1 MVYSPRSCKKL
12 DMTEQL
18 TLDLINKSTN
28 KYMEYKLYLLFS
40 SLMCFHKIDV
50 IFPLKFG
57 YIHSEILNTFIC
69 IYPGFL

>member
-1 MVYSPRSCKKL
+1 
-12 DMTEQL
+12 
-18 TLDLINKSTN
+18 
-28 KYMEYKLYLLFS
+28 MEYKLYLLFS

-69 IYPGFL
+69 INPGFL